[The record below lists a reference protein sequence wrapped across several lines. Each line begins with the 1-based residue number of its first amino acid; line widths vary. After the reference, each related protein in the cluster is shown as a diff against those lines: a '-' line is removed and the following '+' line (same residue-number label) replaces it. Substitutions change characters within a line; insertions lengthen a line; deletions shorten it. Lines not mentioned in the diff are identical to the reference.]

1 MQLPL
6 LCSSALSAAAKPQSG
21 PFKEADNDT
30 SPYIQALLAKSN
42 EKREER
48 AKQMLKDY
56 MKKNYRVTPPR
67 NVDSKNGVPNCLPL
81 ILISCAGLL

>member
-6 LCSSALSAAAKPQSG
+6 LCSSVLSAAAKPQLG

-56 MKKNYRVTPPR
+56 MKKNYRVT
-67 NVDSKNGVPNCLPL
+67 
-81 ILISCAGLL
+81 LLQPA